1 MTTLDRH
8 VGSIEVT
15 LDLEFGLSD
24 LNDLCSSVGVGSIL
38 LYLTILGIDDLN
50 NLCSSVDPASL
61 LLYLTN
67 LARKRRRTHIP
78 SIDSLGAM
86 SLTRK
91 NNWFNFVPR
100 RDLAYNQIHPNWR
113 LLARRLRL

>member
-38 LYLTILGIDDLN
+38 LYLTILGLSDLN
-50 NLCSSVDPASL
+50 NLLCSSIDPASL
-61 LLYLTN
+61 LLTGSISSP
-67 LARKRRRTHIP
+67 KR
-78 SIDSLGAM
+78 SSL
-86 SLTRK
+86 
-91 NNWFNFVPR
+91 
-100 RDLAYNQIHPNWR
+100 
-113 LLARRLRL
+113 

>member
-38 LYLTILGIDDLN
+38 LYLTILGLCDLN
-50 NLCSSVDPASL
+50 NLCSSVDLAPIL
-61 LLYLTN
+61 L
-67 LARKRRRTHIP
+67 
-78 SIDSLGAM
+78 
-86 SLTRK
+86 
-91 NNWFNFVPR
+91 
-100 RDLAYNQIHPNWR
+100 
-113 LLARRLRL
+113 

>member
-38 LYLTILGIDDLN
+38 LYLTILGLGDLN

-67 LARKRRRTHIP
+67 LARKRRSHIP
-78 SIDSLGAM
+78 MALRHSLVKITGSILS
-86 SLTRK
+86 
-91 NNWFNFVPR
+91 PEE
-100 RDLAYNQIHPNWR
+100 I
-113 LLARRLRL
+113 